1 MKINFFNPGHP
12 YFPLRWLLVMILVSV
27 SVLTY
32 YNFSGE
38 RMFSF
43 NEQEQ
48 WSSKGPG
55 YHK

>member
-27 SVLTY
+27 SVLSY
-32 YNFSGE
+32 SNFSGE